1 MAGTN
6 KVILV
11 GNLGRDPEMRFT
23 GNGAAV
29 TSFSV
34 AVSRNFKGQDGEQRE
49 ETEWFQIECWDRLA
63 EIANEFLQKGRQV
76 YVEGRIRLHSWDDR
90 NTGEKRYSMRVRAT
104 DLVLLGQRGDAGPGG
119 SAERSSD
126 VTENTELDNMPF

>member
-1 MAGTN
+1 
-6 KVILV
+6 
-11 GNLGRDPEMRFT
+11 MRFT
-23 GNGAAV
+23 QSGSPV

-63 EIANEFLQKGRQV
+63 EISNEYLQKGRQV
-76 YVEGRIRLHSWDDR
+76 YIEGRIRLHSWDDR

-104 DLVLLGQRGDAGPGG
+104 DLVLLGQRGDQGAGGPMDRASGI
-119 SAERSSD
+119 
-126 VTENTELDNMPF
+126 TENAELDNMPF